1 MRSLFLLAALCC
13 LVLSAYGSPIVRSE
27 EVAEPVKEVGRQA
40 AAAAPAASSDDEDD
54 DDDDDDDDDVDL
66 DDALSGT
73 STKYIITFSIT

>member
-13 LVLSAYGSPIVRSE
+13 LVLSAYGSPIVRPE
-27 EVAEPVKEVGRQA
+27 EVAEPAKEVGRQA
-40 AAAAPAASSDDEDD
+40 AAAAPAASSDD

-73 STKYIITFSIT
+73 SIKKFVTIVSFVQS